1 VDRAGSQARGAADLA
16 FRGFWRSS
24 RPWYAEGQELET
36 LKIAAY
42 HIDAFAGAV
51 FSGNPA
57 MVCPLDRWLDDE
69 TLQLIARENHL
80 PVTAFLVE
88 HGDHHELRWFTPT
101 IELNLCGH
109 GTVAAAA
116 VLFDFMDASKESVTF
131 KTKGG
136 TFHVV
141 KNGELIDMDFPAHE
155 AAPCAI
161 KPEDLVRALGRE
173 PKEIL
178 KARNYLAVY
187 EGEAEIRAIT
197 PDLDLLKEVDC
208 LGAIVTARGE
218 DSDFVSRYFAPK
230 IGIPEDAATGSTH
243 CTLAPYWS
251 RRLGKRKLRAI
262 QLSQRQGELWCESL
276 DDRVRITARAV
287 RYAEGFLYV

>member
-1 VDRAGSQARGAADLA
+1 
-16 FRGFWRSS
+16 
-24 RPWYAEGQELET
+24 
-36 LKIAAY
+36 LKIPAY

-57 MVCPLDRWLDDE
+57 MVCPLERWLDDE
-69 TLQLIARENHL
+69 VLQLIARENHL
-80 PVTAFLVE
+80 PVTAFFVD

-109 GTVAAAA
+109 GTLAAAA

-136 TFHVV
+136 TFQVV
-141 KNGELIDMDFPAHE
+141 KNGELIDMDFPVHE
-155 AAPCAI
+155 AVPCAI
-161 KPEDLVRALGRE
+161 RPEDLVRALGRE

-187 EGEAEIRAIT
+187 EGEAEIRAIS
-197 PDLDLLKEVDC
+197 PDLELLKEVDC

-218 DSDFVSRYFAPK
+218 DSDFVSRYFAPR

-243 CTLAPYWS
+243 CALAPYWS
-251 RRLGKRKLRAI
+251 RRLGKRKLHAR
-262 QLSQRQGELWCESL
+262 QLSQRRGELWCESL
-276 DDRVRITARAV
+276 DDRVRITARAI